1 MSFKKNKYKVI
12 KKAISRELTD
22 FLFHYFQNKR
32 RVTQIFFQS
41 KYISPYNTDHG
52 VWTDPQAPNTF
63 SIYGDMAFDTILE
76 GLKYKVEDVAGYD
89 LYPTYSYARLYKK
102 GDILE
107 RHSDRPSCEIS
118 CTLNI
123 GGDKWPIFY
132 EPSGVTGAKG
142 VKITLGPGDLL
153 MYYGENEH
161 WREPFTGETC
171 GQVFLHYRDI
181 KGKDAERSMY
191 DGRQYPGLPYWFSS
205 DPDGKN

>member
-1 MSFKKNKYKVI
+1 
-12 KKAISRELTD
+12 
-22 FLFHYFQNKR
+22 
-32 RVTQIFFQS
+32 
-41 KYISPYNTDHG
+41 
-52 VWTDPQAPNTF
+52 
-63 SIYGDMAFDTILE
+63 MA
-76 GLKYKVEDVAGYD
+76 Y
-89 LYPTYSYARLYKK
+89 
-102 GDILE
+102 
-107 RHSDRPSCEIS
+107 
-118 CTLNI
+118 
-123 GGDKWPIFY
+123 FY